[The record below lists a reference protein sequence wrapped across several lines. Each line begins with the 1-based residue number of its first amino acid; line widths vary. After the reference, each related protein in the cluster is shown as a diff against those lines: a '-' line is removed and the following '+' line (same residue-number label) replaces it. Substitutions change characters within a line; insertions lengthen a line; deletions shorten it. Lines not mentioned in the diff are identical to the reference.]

1 MTLLR
6 RCLGMGLC
14 AVAVFAAGCNI
25 LSLPFFLMGPEP
37 TDAPTMKRLATDD
50 KDKRVKVAI
59 IAASNIDVRSELT
72 RVDRELAA
80 RVVKHLGELCKY
92 NDENVVVVPVNII
105 ERYKTDHPDWD
116 HPLDLVRIGQDLKVR
131 YVIYLEI
138 NALSLYVPKSN
149 NQFYQGETDIKITL
163 VNAKK
168 PDELPEEDHF
178 HEIYPD
184 SPVST
189 FDDPVPAAFRQKFL
203 DHLAEK
209 IAWKFTKH
217 KSEDSYP
224 KPGS

>member
-25 LSLPFFLMGPEP
+25 LSLPFFIMGPEP
-37 TDAPTMKRLATDD
+37 SVPPSLKRLATDD

-80 RVVKHLGELCKY
+80 QTVKHLSELCKY
-92 NDENVVVVPVNII
+92 NDENVVVVPVNVI

-131 YVIYLEI
+131 YVVYMEI

-163 VNAKK
+163 VNARK

-178 HEIYPD
+178 HEIYPE
-184 SPVST
+184 SPRST
-189 FDDPVPAAFRQKFL
+189 FDDPNPVAFRQEFL
-203 DHLAEK
+203 DQIAKK
-209 IAWKFTKH
+209 ISWKFTKH
-217 KSEDSYP
+217 KSEDNY
-224 KPGS
+224 GAR